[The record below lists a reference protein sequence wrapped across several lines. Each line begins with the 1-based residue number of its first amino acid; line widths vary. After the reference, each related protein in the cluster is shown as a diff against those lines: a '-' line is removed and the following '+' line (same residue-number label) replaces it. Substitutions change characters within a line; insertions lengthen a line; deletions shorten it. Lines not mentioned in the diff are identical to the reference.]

1 MMEWCNTTYFLYKF
15 CSITASLN
23 INNTLYK
30 EHKLRSCSVTDL
42 IQRPLTSCL
51 ARANTDAKT
60 PTVCLYEMLL
70 YWMSQW
76 LYKTIIC
83 VQNLTQHITFIFIT
97 QSKFFPGQDMC
108 ISAQAHSWAYLFVYL
123 LYNMTVLGSKGNK
136 SIILWFCRGAREDWR
151 MH

>member
-1 MMEWCNTTYFLYKF
+1 MMEWCNTTYFLYDF

-23 INNTLYK
+23 INNKHTTK
-30 EHKLRSCSVTDL
+30 
-42 IQRPLTSCL
+42 
-51 ARANTDAKT
+51 NTNCAAAQWQISFNNHWLHVWHEQPQMLKSQ
-60 PTVCLYEMLL
+60 CLYEMLL

-83 VQNLTQHITFIFIT
+83 VQILTQHITFIFIT
-97 QSKFFPGQDMC
+97 QSKFFPGQDMF
-108 ISAQAHSWAYLFVYL
+108 ISAYAHLWAYLCVYL
-123 LYNMTVLGSKGNK
+123 LYKMAVLGLNGNK